1 MFTTN
6 YSIYETGGDI
16 LTLEENISKC
26 IEDKGIALTV
36 VSRRTGISYMALY
49 DSLRNKSKKRE
60 LKGKELIKLCK
71 FLDIDSRD
79 FADKEPVGQ

>member
-1 MFTTN
+1 M
-6 YSIYETGGDI
+6 
-16 LTLEENISKC
+16 TLEESISKC

-60 LKGKELIKLCK
+60 IKGKELVKLCK

-79 FADKEPVGQ
+79 FEEETGIQSSTRHQERR